1 MSKLGGL
8 RKNWKRR
15 FFVLKHGHLAYF
27 EPDEKAFDAP
37 LGLINVTVHRA
48 ELHPEKVGFCLFV
61 WFPA

>member
-27 EPDEKAFDAP
+27 EPDEKALDAP
-37 LGLINVTVHRA
+37 LGLVNVTVHRA
-48 ELHPEKVGFCLFV
+48 ELHPEKVCF
-61 WFPA
+61 